1 MNIKLK
7 QKSVWAGVTI
17 LVGLSLCGMA
27 AAHGGHHHGG
37 GRHQRRYIRHQVRRD
52 VRRQMRRDYGLC
64 RHCAYG
70 PFFPWP
76 GPVFVR

>member
-1 MNIKLK
+1 MNTQRK
-7 QKSVWAGVTI
+7 QKNVWISAAIV
-17 LVGLSLCGMA
+17 VGLSLSGIA

-37 GRHQRRYIRHQVRRD
+37 GRHQRRYIRRQVHRD

-64 RHCAYG
+64 RHCADA

-76 GPVFVR
+76 GPVWVR